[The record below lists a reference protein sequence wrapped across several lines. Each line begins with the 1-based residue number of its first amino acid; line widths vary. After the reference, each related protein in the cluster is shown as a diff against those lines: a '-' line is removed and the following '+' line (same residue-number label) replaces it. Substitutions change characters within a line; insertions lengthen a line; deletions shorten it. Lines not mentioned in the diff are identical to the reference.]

1 MAEKPSSGRK
11 NYGLSLDLALMK
23 EVKHLAVDEDRNV
36 NDVLEE
42 AMRDV
47 LKKYK
52 RKKEG
57 WDGHLLPLI
66 VIPWQAILLTK
77 MWNLGRFS

>member
-1 MAEKPSSGRK
+1 MAEKPSSRRK
-11 NYGLSLDLALMK
+11 TYGMSLDLTLMK

-42 AMRDV
+42 AMRDL

-52 RKKEG
+52 KKG
-57 WDGHLLPLI
+57 KG
-66 VIPWQAILLTK
+66 
-77 MWNLGRFS
+77 